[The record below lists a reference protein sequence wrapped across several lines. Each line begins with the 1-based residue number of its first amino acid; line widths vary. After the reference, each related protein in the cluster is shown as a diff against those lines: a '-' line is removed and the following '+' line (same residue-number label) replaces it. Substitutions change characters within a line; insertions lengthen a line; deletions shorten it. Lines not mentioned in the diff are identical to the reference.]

1 MGTAPRGTLKGARRA
16 IRLEGLIRLKSTLD
30 RGVHELDPKIS
41 PRISI
46 YTCGITPYDSSHV
59 GHARTIVIFD
69 VLRRLLRASG
79 FDVLYVQNFTDV
91 DDKIINR
98 AAEEGVEPKRI
109 AERYITEYFRDFD
122 ALNVLRA
129 DVYTRATEYIGDI
142 RSMIRGLIE
151 KGSAY
156 ARDTGVYYDVSS
168 FEGYGKLS
176 RVKPELLR
184 AGARVESVED
194 KEDPADFALWK
205 LYDSGPLYESEWG
218 RGRPG
223 WHIECSAMIL
233 KNIGETVDIH
243 GGGEDLIFPH
253 HENEI
258 AQSEAFTGRPL
269 ARIWMHVGLL
279 NMKNE
284 KMSKS
289 LRNTIPV
296 RSFIDRYGPNTL
308 RVLLLSS
315 QYRNQLEYSEET
327 IAKAKSWWR
336 IIEEAL
342 YASRRGLDGS
352 AGPGDGQIE
361 PLLERLAR
369 AEAHLRDDLNT
380 PLALGE
386 CVLVAEGISSL
397 CSRGVMG
404 EGTTALMNGFSRLT
418 SILGFRL
425 PDLSEAEI
433 RSIEGMIERR
443 NALRKAGNYE
453 EADRIRSEL
462 AARRV
467 ELLDSR
473 GRTYWKKVEWA
484 P

>member
-1 MGTAPRGTLKGARRA
+1 MNA
-16 IRLEGLIRLKSTLD
+16 LIKLKSTLD
-30 RGVHELDPKIS
+30 RRSHVLGQKGS
-41 PRISI
+41 TRISI
-46 YTCGITPYDSSHV
+46 YTCGITPYDSSHI
-59 GHARTIVIFD
+59 GHARTILIFD
-69 VLRRLLRASG
+69 VLRRLLKSAG
-79 FDVLYVQNFTDV
+79 FDVLYIQNFTDV

-98 AAEEGVEPKRI
+98 ASEEGVEAKDI
-109 AERYITEYFRDFD
+109 ADRYIAEYFRDFD
-122 ALNVLRA
+122 SLNILRA
-129 DVYTRATEYIGDI
+129 DLYTRATDYIDDI

-151 KGSAY
+151 RGSAY

-176 RVKPELLR
+176 KVRPEALR
-184 AGARVESVED
+184 AGARVESKDD
-194 KEDPADFALWK
+194 KDDPADFALWK

-218 RGRPG
+218 KGRPG

-258 AQSEAFTGRPL
+258 AQSEAFTGKPL

-279 NMKNE
+279 NLKNE

-296 RSFIDRYGPNTL
+296 KSFIDQYGPNTL
-308 RVLLLSS
+308 RMLLLSS

-327 IAKAKSWWR
+327 IAKAKSRWR

-342 YASRRGLDGS
+342 YITRREIDSDNKLNNDLTES
-352 AGPGDGQIE
+352 LQRH
-361 PLLERLAR
+361 LERAKMYLMN
-369 AEAHLRDDLNT
+369 DLNT
-380 PLALGE
+380 PIALGE
-386 CVLVAEGISSL
+386 CVLVAEGINSL
-397 CSRGVMG
+397 YSRG
-404 EGTTALMNGFSRLT
+404 LMTKGSAVLLDGFSKLT
-418 SILGFRL
+418 DIFGFKL
-425 PDLSEAEI
+425 PDLSESEI
-433 RSIEGMIERR
+433 KSIEVMITKR
-443 NALRKAGNYE
+443 NLLRKAGNYE

-462 AARRV
+462 ATKKI
-467 ELLDSR
+467 ELLDFK
-473 GRTYWKKVEWA
+473 GRTYWKKVEWM